1 MRATTLIKTPSAI
14 PTRTRGAVTTRT
26 AAKASMRGAR
36 AVTNAVPIHIGT
48 FDASD
53 DGSWFRSQR
62 GGVHYPWMDTMII
75 RTVGCAMGCGLRR
88 RRWRIH
94 RYASSDDGD
103 DADDDDGERVMS
115 GD

>member
-53 DGSWFRSQR
+53 DDSWFRSQR
-62 GGVHYPWMDTMII
+62 GGVALSI
-75 RTVGCAMGCGLRR
+75 RGCM
-88 RRWRIH
+88 RWLSVRL
-94 RYASSDDGD
+94 
-103 DADDDDGERVMS
+103 DARWGAV
-115 GD
+115 